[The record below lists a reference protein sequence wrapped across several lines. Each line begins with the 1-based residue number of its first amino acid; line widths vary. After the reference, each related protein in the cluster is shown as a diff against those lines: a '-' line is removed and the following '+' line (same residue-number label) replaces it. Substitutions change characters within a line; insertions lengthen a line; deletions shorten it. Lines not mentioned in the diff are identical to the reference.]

1 VLPWLP
7 ESNPVP
13 SRSTPMAAARAVA
26 EAEAALEQASS
37 TPLWCDDSSRPAPR
51 APLRGD
57 HEMDLVV
64 VGGGFTGLWAAL
76 LALQE
81 NPGRQVVIL
90 EGDRLA
96 WAATGRNGGFC
107 SSSLTH
113 GVGNGLARWPQEMP
127 LLQRLGAANLDAIEA
142 TIADLGI
149 DCDFERTGEL
159 DVAIEPWQL
168 EDLRDL
174 HETLRGLGEQSEL
187 LDGAQACA
195 LVSSPTYLGGLLDRR
210 GVAMVNPARLAWG
223 LADAIEAAGG
233 QIHEST
239 RVLKLRSSGDG
250 VGLTTG
256 TSRGT
261 GTVRARQVVLATNA
275 FPSPLRR
282 ARAYVVPVWDHMIAT
297 EPLSQSQRE
306 SLGWAGREGVGDAG
320 NQFHYYRL
328 TRDDRLVFGGYDAL
342 YYYGSDLSAR
352 RQRRPETEQML
363 YRHLLETF
371 PGLRGIRITH
381 TWGGAIDTSTRFS
394 ASWQRAFGDNLV
406 SVLGYTGL
414 GVGASRFGAQVCL
427 DLLAG
432 RDNERTRLEMV
443 RRRPMPWPPEPVRW
457 LGIQLTRRSIAR
469 ADANN
474 GRRDLWL
481 RLLDR
486 LGLGFDS

>member
-7 ESNPVP
+7 ESTTKPTRQVE
-13 SRSTPMAAARAVA
+13 S
-26 EAEAALEQASS
+26 ALQHASS
-37 TPLWCDDSSRPAPR
+37 VPLWCDDSRRPQAR
-51 APLRGD
+51 AALRGD
-57 HEMDLVV
+57 HDVDLAV

-76 LALQE
+76 LALE
-81 NPGRQVVIL
+81 EDPGRDVVVL
-90 EGDRLA
+90 EGARLA

-113 GVGNGLARWPQEMP
+113 GVGNGLARWPGEMP

-142 TIADLGI
+142 TIRNRGI

-159 DVAIEPWQL
+159 DVALEPWQL

-174 HETLRGLGEQSEL
+174 HESLRELGEESEL
-187 LDGAQACA
+187 LSGAQTRA

-223 LADAIEAAGG
+223 LADAIEGAGG
-233 QIHEST
+233 RIHEST
-239 RVLKLRSSGDG
+239 RVLRMRSAGDR
-250 VGLTTG
+250 VELTTSTTNG
-256 TSRGT
+256 TA
-261 GTVRARQVVLATNA
+261 TVRARQVVLATNV
-275 FPSPLRR
+275 FRSPLRR
-282 ARAYVVPVWDHMIAT
+282 ARADVVPVWDHMIAT
-297 EPLSQSQRE
+297 EPLTTSQLAG
-306 SLGWAGREGVGDAG
+306 LGWEGRSGVGDSG

-328 TRDDRLVFGGYDAL
+328 TSDNRLVFGGYDAL
-342 YYYGSDLSAR
+342 YYYGSDLSNR
-352 RQRRPETEQML
+352 RQRRPQTEQML

-371 PGLRGIRITH
+371 PGLKGVRITH

-394 ASWQRAFGDNLV
+394 ASWQRGYGGRVA

-443 RRRPMPWPPEPVRW
+443 RRRPIPWPPEPVRW
-457 LGIQLTRRSIAR
+457 LGIQMTRRSIAG
-469 ADANN
+469 ADANG

>member
-1 VLPWLP
+1 VQWLP
-7 ESNPVP
+7 DRTPVP
-13 SRSTPMAAARAVA
+13 TRES
-26 EAEAALEQASS
+26 EAALAHASS
-37 TPLWCDDSSRPAPR
+37 IPLWIDDSRRPEPR
-51 APLRGD
+51 PPLRGD
-57 HEMDLVV
+57 LDVDLVV

-76 LALQE
+76 LALE
-81 NPGRQVVIL
+81 EDPGRKVVVL
-90 EGDRLA
+90 EGARLA

-113 GVGNGLARWPQEMP
+113 GVGNGLARWPEEMP

-142 TIADLGI
+142 TIRERGI

-159 DVAIEPWQL
+159 DVAVEAWQL
-168 EDLRDL
+168 EDLRGL
-174 HETLRGLGEQSEL
+174 HETLRELGEESAL
-187 LDGAQACA
+187 LSAAQTRA
-195 LVSSPTYLGGLLDRR
+195 LVSSPTYLGGLLDRH

-223 LADAIEAAGG
+223 LADAVEDAGG
-233 QIHEST
+233 RIHENT
-239 RVLKLRSSGDG
+239 RVLRLRSAGER
-250 VGLTTG
+250 VELTAAT
-256 TSRGT
+256 TNGT
-261 GTVRARQVVLATNA
+261 GTVRARQVVLATNV
-275 FPSPLRR
+275 FRSPLRR

-297 EPLSQSQRE
+297 EPLSQSQRQA
-306 SLGWAGREGVGDAG
+306 LGWEGRSGVGDSG

-328 TRDDRLVFGGYDAL
+328 TSDDRLIFGGYDAL
-342 YYYGSDLSAR
+342 YYYGSDLSTR

-363 YRHLLETF
+363 YRHMLRTF
-371 PGLRGIRITH
+371 PGLKGVRITH

-394 ASWQRAFGDNLV
+394 ASWQRAYGGRV
-406 SVLGYTGL
+406 ASVLGYTGL

-457 LGIQLTRRSIAR
+457 LGIQMTRRSIAR
-469 ADANN
+469 ADARG

>member
-1 VLPWLP
+1 MLWLP
-7 ESNPVP
+7 DRTPVP
-13 SRSTPMAAARAVA
+13 TRES
-26 EAEAALEQASS
+26 EAALAHASS
-37 TPLWCDDSSRPAPR
+37 TPLWIDDSRRPEPR
-51 APLRGD
+51 PPLRGD
-57 HEMDLVV
+57 LDVDLVV

-76 LALQE
+76 LALE
-81 NPGRQVVIL
+81 EDPGRKVVVL
-90 EGDRLA
+90 EGARLA

-113 GVGNGLARWPQEMP
+113 GVGNGLARWPEEMP

-142 TIADLGI
+142 TIRERGI

-159 DVAIEPWQL
+159 DVAVEAWQL
-168 EDLRDL
+168 EDLRGL
-174 HETLRGLGEQSEL
+174 HETLRELGEESAL
-187 LDGAQACA
+187 LSAAQTRA
-195 LVSSPTYLGGLLDRR
+195 LVSSPTYLGGLLDRH

-223 LADAIEAAGG
+223 LADAVEDAGG
-233 QIHEST
+233 RIHENT
-239 RVLKLRSSGDG
+239 RVLRLRSAGER
-250 VGLTTG
+250 VELTAAT
-256 TSRGT
+256 TNGT
-261 GTVRARQVVLATNA
+261 GTVRARQVVLATNV
-275 FPSPLRR
+275 FRSPLRR

-297 EPLSQSQRE
+297 EPLSQSQRQA
-306 SLGWAGREGVGDAG
+306 LGWEGRSGVGDSG

-328 TRDDRLVFGGYDAL
+328 TSDDRLIFGGYDAL
-342 YYYGSDLSAR
+342 YYYGSDLSTR

-363 YRHLLETF
+363 YRHMLRTF
-371 PGLRGIRITH
+371 PGLKGVRITH

-394 ASWQRAFGDNLV
+394 ASWQRAYGGRV
-406 SVLGYTGL
+406 ASVLGYTGL

-457 LGIQLTRRSIAR
+457 LGIQMTRRSIAR
-469 ADANN
+469 ADARG

>member
-1 VLPWLP
+1 MPA
-7 ESNPVP
+7 S
-13 SRSTPMAAARAVA
+13 
-26 EAEAALEQASS
+26 EAEAALEHASS
-37 TPLWCDDSSRPAPR
+37 TPLWCDDGGRPEPR
-51 APLRGD
+51 AALSGD
-57 HEMDLVV
+57 HDVDLAV

-76 LALQE
+76 LALE
-81 NPGRQVVIL
+81 EDPGREVVVL
-90 EGDRLA
+90 EAARLG
-96 WAATGRNGGFC
+96 WAASGRNGGFC
-107 SSSLTH
+107 AASLTH
-113 GVGNGLARWPQEMP
+113 GVGNGLARWPEEMP

-142 TIADLGI
+142 TIRERGI

-159 DVAIEPWQL
+159 DVAVEPWQL
-168 EDLRDL
+168 AD
-174 HETLRGLGEQSEL
+174 LRGLHKTLRELGEEVDL
-187 LDGAQACA
+187 LSAEQTRA

-223 LADAIEAAGG
+223 LADAVEGAGG
-233 QIHEST
+233 RVHEST
-239 RVLKLRSSGDG
+239 RVLRLRSAGAR
-250 VGLTTG
+250 VELTAVTANG
-256 TSRGT
+256 TA
-261 GTVRARQVVLATNA
+261 TVRARQVVLATNV

-297 EPLSQSQRE
+297 EPLSPSQRE
-306 SLGWAGREGVGDAG
+306 ALGWKGRSGVGDSG

-328 TRDDRLVFGGYDAL
+328 TADNRLVFGGYDAL
-342 YYYGSDLSAR
+342 YYYGSDLSPR

-363 YRHLLETF
+363 YRHMLATF
-371 PGLRGIRITH
+371 PGLKGVRITH

-394 ASWQRAFGDNLV
+394 ASWQRACGGKV
-406 SVLGYTGL
+406 ASVLGYTGL

-457 LGIQLTRRSIAR
+457 LGIQMTRRSIAR
-469 ADANN
+469 ADAHG

-481 RLLDR
+481 RTLDR